1 LVWTGSFFN
10 NTNIFEMRGDHAT
23 GALHGKACRHRW
35 QIAMSRV
42 GGAIGAFRRIV
53 FHPVDVDGMRQSM
66 AWPTGIAAT
75 AVRMFAARG

>member
-1 LVWTGSFFN
+1 
-10 NTNIFEMRGDHAT
+10 
-23 GALHGKACRHRW
+23 
-35 QIAMSRV
+35 MSRV